1 MKIGE
6 IKIEAL
12 KLMFASYDWDYNTN
26 QLGLLKE
33 SEQFKDYL
41 INMPGSINRCFAV
54 LENKGALPLG
64 FHKVN
69 GSTDTADGVS
79 VDMDTEKFLD
89 VERVSYQGKYGD
101 RHPSFPYIRDGNVI
115 YLEGIFQGDSYTIYY
130 RPRISRAW
138 TDDTE
143 LSALGVPDRIAA
155 LIPYFIKGDLFRE
168 EDAAEAS
175 NARAWFEG
183 AMDELNKNTLNYGG
197 VQTVYGM

>member
-1 MKIGE
+1 MKIKE

-12 KLMFASYDWDYNTN
+12 KLMFASYDNDYEANAIEN
-26 QLGLLKE
+26 N
-33 SEQFKDYL
+33 EQFKDYL

-54 LENKGALPLG
+54 LENKGVLPLG

-69 GSTDTADGVS
+69 GSSDTTDGVS
-79 VDMDTEKFLD
+79 VDMNTAVENFLD

-101 RHPSFPYIRDGNVI
+101 RHPSFPYTRDGNVI

-130 RPRISRAW
+130 RPRISRVW

-143 LSALGVPDRIAA
+143 LSVLGIPDRIAA

-183 AMDELNKNTLNYGG
+183 AMDELTKHTLNYGG

>member
-1 MKIGE
+1 MKIKE

-12 KLMFASYDWDYNTN
+12 KLMFASYDNDYEANAIEN
-26 QLGLLKE
+26 N
-33 SEQFKDYL
+33 EQFKDYL

-54 LENKGALPLG
+54 LENKGVLPLG
-64 FHKVN
+64 VHKVN
-69 GSTDTADGVS
+69 GSSDTTDGVS
-79 VDMDTEKFLD
+79 VDMNEKFLD

-130 RPRISRAW
+130 RPCISRAW

-143 LSALGVPDRIAA
+143 LSDLGIPDRIAA